1 MNSDEINELSPRT
14 PTKRQPSS
22 EAKEFLIALSPQKP
36 KLIKENAKCFLDTF
50 HKAAAKLLE
59 TMKTKYVNDLKI
71 KEFSGAPEGRLEEFK
86 GRLKEVEKL
95 INERIDVHLGVE
107 IMSVA
112 INWLHPFY
120 FKLEDGR
127 LSNLYEESLELTTKG
142 MELLAIGGYKLKQYR
157 FCIKYAKLFL
167 NFKPNNVS
175 MLRLLF
181 SAYTQEGNSREAS
194 NVLINA
200 KKILT
205 IQDFRK
211 ISEEFN
217 WKSGEFRRDYRW
229 RRVLKMSNL
238 SILFLSGFAC
248 YFFSKYYM
256 KMNENQSAVYG
267 LGAGI
272 ISFLTRLLFANAKF
286 R

>member
-22 EAKEFLIALSPQKP
+22 DAKEFLIALSPQKP
-36 KLIKENAKCFLDTF
+36 KLIKENAKSFLDTF

-59 TMKTKYVNDLKI
+59 TMKSKYVNELKV
-71 KEFSGAPEGRLEEFK
+71 KEFPGSPEGRLEEFK

-107 IMSVA
+107 IMSEA

-142 MELLAIGGYKLKQYR
+142 MELLAIGGYKLKNYR
-157 FCIKYAKLFL
+157 LCIKYAKLLL
-167 NFKPNNVS
+167 NFKPNNVA

-181 SAYTQEGNSREAS
+181 SAYTQEGNNTEAT
-194 NVLINA
+194 NVLVNA
-200 KKILT
+200 KQILT

-217 WKSGEFRRDYRW
+217 WKSDECRRNFRW
-229 RRVLKMSNL
+229 RRFLKISNL
-238 SILFLSGFAC
+238 STLFLSGFAC
-248 YFFSKYYM
+248 YFFTKYFM
-256 KMNENQSAVYG
+256 KMPENQSVVYG

-272 ISFLTRLLFANAKF
+272 ISFLTRLLFA
-286 R
+286 RLR